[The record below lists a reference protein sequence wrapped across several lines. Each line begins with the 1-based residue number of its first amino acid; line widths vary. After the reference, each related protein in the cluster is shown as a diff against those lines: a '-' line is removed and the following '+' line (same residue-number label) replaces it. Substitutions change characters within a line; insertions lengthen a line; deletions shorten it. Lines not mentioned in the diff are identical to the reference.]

1 MWDIH
6 PPDEGLDASPSP
18 SELERFNDALLTSVI
33 VEASEAIAHAAA
45 ASWTLQR
52 AGLWTPILK
61 AAIRQAVEH
70 EIADVLRRA
79 QQFTEGWRAR

>member
-18 SELERFNDALLTSVI
+18 SELERFEEARTQAVI
-33 VEASEAIAHAAA
+33 AEACEAIAAAVCEPLPHSEA
-45 ASWTLQR
+45 FWQ
-52 AGLWTPILK
+52 PIL
-61 AAIRQAVEH
+61 ALAIRQAIEH

>member
-6 PPDEGLDASPSP
+6 PPDEGLDAGPSP
-18 SELERFNDALLTSVI
+18 SELERFEEAR
-33 VEASEAIAHAAA
+33 VEVAIAMACDELAGVVCD
-45 ASWTLQR
+45 SMTLSRGAHWQ
-52 AGLWTPILK
+52 PILK

-79 QQFTEGWRAR
+79 QEAAA